1 MIPNVE
7 RRGDSSFFIYSGR
20 MYKITKVFRNCSS
33 KKNISDVNDYLAS
46 KNGEEGVIWSSKG
59 DNYIIIC
66 RNDDLG
72 KPYIPI
78 QRGKK
83 K

>member
-1 MIPNVE
+1 MDNVE
-7 RRGDSSFFIYSGR
+7 RRGDSSWFIYSGR
-20 MYKITKVFRNCSS
+20 EFKITKIFRNTSG
-33 KKNISDVNDYLAS
+33 KKNVSDTNDYLAS

-59 DNYIIIC
+59 DYCIIIC